1 MLLLTDRI
9 DEWLMASLGSYKDKE
24 IINVTK
30 DNILDNEKPK
40 KVSDSDKDTLDKIK
54 SYLGDRV
61 SDVIASSRLTDSASC
76 LVLSKNDPGAQLKK
90 ILEAAGQDVQ
100 DTSPIFEINTKH
112 KLYKKL
118 LDLKGKQFNAFI
130 DFLYDYAVIAE
141 GGSPK
146 DPAKYLRQLDK
157 YLVIV
162 MSSLKISVLGGGSFG
177 TVLANL
183 AASNGYNVSL
193 WVRDADQALRINSE
207 GANTS
212 YHPELQ
218 LSENIF
224 ASDNL
229 QDVVSESSIIF
240 IATPSIIFE
249 TIVQRIRPYI
259 EPNMHVVSCTKGI
272 KPEPFRTMTDIIKL
286 NLDNTSSIGVLSG
299 PNLAREIAE
308 NKAAGTVIAS
318 KSSELINLS
327 KEAFSSNTFKVYS
340 SNDIE
345 GVELAGALKN
355 IYAIVCGMAEAIDV
369 GENAIGFNIN
379 KKYGRDE

>member
-1 MLLLTDRI
+1 
-9 DEWLMASLGSYKDKE
+9 
-24 IINVTK
+24 
-30 DNILDNEKPK
+30 
-40 KVSDSDKDTLDKIK
+40 
-54 SYLGDRV
+54 
-61 SDVIASSRLTDSASC
+61 
-76 LVLSKNDPGAQLKK
+76 
-90 ILEAAGQDVQ
+90 
-100 DTSPIFEINTKH
+100 
-112 KLYKKL
+112 
-118 LDLKGKQFNAFI
+118 
-130 DFLYDYAVIAE
+130 
-141 GGSPK
+141 
-146 DPAKYLRQLDK
+146 
-157 YLVIV
+157 

-286 NLDNTSSIGVLSG
+286 NLDSTSSIGVLSG

-369 GENAIGFNIN
+369 GENGLGLILTRSMAEMSRFAVAKGANPVTFLGLACMGDLVATCTS
-379 KKYGRDE
+379 YLS